1 MPKPSRFKKG
11 KRLSD
16 QQYKYKLQ
24 KYYEGHNEKN
34 YTKFKHRINNLVVY
48 GHDYCGIDLND
59 SVKGNYTHVKF

>member
-1 MPKPSRFKKG
+1 M
-11 KRLSD
+11 
-16 QQYKYKLQ
+16 LQ
-24 KYYEGHNEKN
+24 WNIEPEELEKN